1 MGTPRT
7 TPRIIKARINEQKA
21 LQMRIEGKT
30 LAEIAQALGYSNQS
44 VVWHAIVRALERL
57 PRENAEQ
64 LRNLS
69 QERLEATIGAHWR
82 AMMRGKA
89 AATDRIHRAIEL
101 EMRLHGLDK
110 QNVTHDIGDTIAEL
124 IRRLAEDTERDAL
137 RPGEVRAGV
146 AELESA
152 PETDGVSDDA
162 PGESTGTDH
171 GSSVGQK

>member
-1 MGTPRT
+1 MGTSRT
-7 TPRIIKARINEQKA
+7 TPRIIKARVNEQKA

-89 AATDRIHRAIEL
+89 AATDRVHRAIEL

-110 QNVTHDIGDTIAEL
+110 QSVTHDVGDTIAEL
-124 IRRLAEDTERDAL
+124 IRRLAENTEQDT
-137 RPGEVRAGV
+137 GEPDVVRSGV
-146 AELESA
+146 AVLDGA
-152 PETDGVSDDA
+152 PETENVPGIVEGEPAGV
-162 PGESTGTDH
+162 GH
-171 GSSVGQK
+171 GSSVGQE